1 MRVAMGRSDADCLC
15 EGNDGE
21 GILCAT
27 DGLMVIENDGNADE
41 FIARECDSGTMPP
54 NFGSEEKEQGRFAMS
69 IRYVNKFNSFSEVCQ
84 ISRTVQID

>member
-1 MRVAMGRSDADCLC
+1 MGRSDADCLC

-41 FIARECDSGTMPP
+41 FMARECDSGR
-54 NFGSEEKEQGRFAMS
+54 GA
-69 IRYVNKFNSFSEVCQ
+69 
-84 ISRTVQID
+84 